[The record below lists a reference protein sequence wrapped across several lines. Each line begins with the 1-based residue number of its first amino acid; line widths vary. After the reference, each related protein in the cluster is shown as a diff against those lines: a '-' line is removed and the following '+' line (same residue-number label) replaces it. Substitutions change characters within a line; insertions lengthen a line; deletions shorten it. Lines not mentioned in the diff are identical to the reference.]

1 MCIIQSLFASP
12 GQPYRDNGR
21 CGLSRKR
28 SFNVVRY
35 LIRASKLTLKYNVA
49 IVSFALFV
57 VDEYLSWM
65 YTRSARVDMFP
76 SKTLR
81 YHLIVIPLSPTHT
94 DTESSKET
102 SLGFC

>member
-65 YTRSARVDMFP
+65 YSSGQHASICFP
-76 SKTLR
+76 AK
-81 YHLIVIPLSPTHT
+81 LS
-94 DTESSKET
+94 DIT
-102 SLGFC
+102 SL